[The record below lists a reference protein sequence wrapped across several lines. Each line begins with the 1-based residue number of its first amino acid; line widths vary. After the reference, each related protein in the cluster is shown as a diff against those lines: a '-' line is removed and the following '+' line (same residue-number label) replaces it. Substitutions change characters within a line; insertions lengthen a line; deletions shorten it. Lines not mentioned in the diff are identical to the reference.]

1 MQEIFIINLSL
12 RNYFLKAMPQLTEIK
27 ILPYKAEEMNDL
39 VMDIENYS
47 QFLPWCK
54 KSRIVKHI
62 SDDNL
67 HADLVI
73 HFKAF
78 NERYRSDVRF
88 HKEGESFIVE
98 SKAISGPFK
107 DLFSRWEITPIS
119 CEGGEESQSC
129 EVKFFLSFK
138 FNSFFLEKMIGAIFE
153 KAAHKMISSFQD
165 RADKL
170 FG

>member
-1 MQEIFIINLSL
+1 
-12 RNYFLKAMPQLTEIK
+12 MPQLTEVK
-27 ILPYKAEEMNDL
+27 ILPYKAKDMYDL
-39 VMDIENYS
+39 VMDIDSYS
-47 QFLPWCK
+47 EFLPWCK
-54 KSRIVKHI
+54 KSRIIKEI
-62 SDDNL
+62 SEGNL
-67 HADLVI
+67 HADLVV

-88 HKEGESFIVE
+88 HEEGDSYIVE

-119 CEGGEESQSC
+119 CEGGGDSESC

-153 KAAHKMISSFQD
+153 KAAHKMINSFQE
-165 RADKL
+165 RAEKL
-170 FG
+170 IN